1 VVRIDD
7 RPRVNGYLSE
17 ENLKRVAGS
26 AFLQVAPVE
35 KGNVVVFA
43 DDPAHRKYW
52 HGTERLLL
60 NAALFSNHLN
70 PIRQRGE

>member
-1 VVRIDD
+1 
-7 RPRVNGYLSE
+7 
-17 ENLKRVAGS
+17 
-26 AFLQVAPVE
+26 
-35 KGNVVVFA
+35 VVVFA